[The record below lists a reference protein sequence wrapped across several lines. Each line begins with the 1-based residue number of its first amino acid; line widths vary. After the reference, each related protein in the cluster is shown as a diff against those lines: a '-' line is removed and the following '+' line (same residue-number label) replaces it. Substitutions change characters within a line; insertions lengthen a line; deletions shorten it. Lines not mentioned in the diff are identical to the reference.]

1 MLEPSSLSTSM
12 ILRANTPRCTD
23 LDLGPVCESHLTS
36 SHLTKD
42 LTLPCGL
49 ASAKDSTKD

>member
-1 MLEPSSLSTSM
+1 MLELSSLSTSM